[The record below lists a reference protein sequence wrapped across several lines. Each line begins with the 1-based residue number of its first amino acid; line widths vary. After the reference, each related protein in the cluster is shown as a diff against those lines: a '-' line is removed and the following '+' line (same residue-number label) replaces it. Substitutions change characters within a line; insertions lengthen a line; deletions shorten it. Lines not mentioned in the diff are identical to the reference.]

1 MYSFDNIILR
11 GLISMEKDYEE
22 FKKDLL
28 NKLEYLIK
36 KDKENDLTAIQFCNF
51 ISVLQEDSYINICF
65 FYIKVFYCKN
75 MSFKDKN
82 INEKNIMETINQ
94 AKEGLEL
101 NPYIASLLEQ
111 REIKKI
117 NKTLLETELD

>member
-1 MYSFDNIILR
+1 M
-11 GLISMEKDYEE
+11 KDYEE

-28 NKLEYLIK
+28 DKLEYLIK
-36 KDKENDLTAIQFCNF
+36 KNKGNGFSSLLFCNLVSF
-51 ISVLQEDSYINICF
+51 LQEDNYTNICV
-65 FYIKVFYCKN
+65 FYISVFYCKH

-94 AKEGLEL
+94 AKEGVKLE
-101 NPYIASLLEQ
+101 PYIASLLEQ

-117 NKTLLETELD
+117 NKTLLETDLDL